1 MDAIPALMD
10 PPQFL
15 ALAAALGWASGF
27 RLYAALFLTGL
38 AGYMGWIEL
47 PSGLRIL
54 EHPAVLAA
62 SGFMLFVEFF
72 ADKIPYVDSVW
83 DAVHTLVRI
92 PAGAALAAGALGADG
107 TAMAWV
113 AALVGGSLA
122 ATSHAT
128 KMTTRAAVNTSPE
141 PFSNMAV
148 SLFEDGLVV
157 FLLWLSAAHP
167 AIFTIVL
174 VVSVVVAIVLLVVLV
189 KFLKAVVREVQGFFA
204 GQRMPR
210 EQ

>member
-1 MDAIPALMD
+1 MDQIPILMQ
-10 PPQFL
+10 PPQLL

-27 RLYAALFLTGL
+27 RLYAAVFLTGL
-38 AGYMGWIEL
+38 AGFMGWIPL
-47 PSGLRIL
+47 PHGLQVL
-54 EHPAVLAA
+54 SHPAVLAA

-83 DAVHTLVRI
+83 DAVHTFIRI
-92 PAGAALAAGALGADG
+92 PAGAALAAGALGADNA
-107 TAMAWV
+107 AMGWI

-122 ATSHAT
+122 ATSHAA
-128 KMTTRAAVNTSPE
+128 KMTARAAANTSPE
-141 PFSNMAV
+141 PFSNWTM

-174 VVSVVVAIVLLVVLV
+174 VVSVVLSIVLLVVLV
-189 KFLKAVVREVQGFFA
+189 QFLRVVVRGVREFFA
-204 GQRMPR
+204 GRRLPR
-210 EQ
+210 EV

>member
-1 MDAIPALMD
+1 MDKIPALMD

-38 AGYMGWIEL
+38 AGYMGWVVL
-47 PSGLRIL
+47 PSGLHIL
-54 EHPAVLAA
+54 EHPAVLGA

-72 ADKIPYVDSVW
+72 ADKIPYVDSAW

-92 PAGAALAAGALGADG
+92 PAGAALAAGALGADS

-141 PFSNMAV
+141 PFSNMTV

-174 VVSVVVAIVLLVVLV
+174 VVSIVVAIVPLVVLV
-189 KFLKAVVREVQGFFA
+189 WFLKAVIREVQGFLA
-204 GQRMPR
+204 GRRMPR